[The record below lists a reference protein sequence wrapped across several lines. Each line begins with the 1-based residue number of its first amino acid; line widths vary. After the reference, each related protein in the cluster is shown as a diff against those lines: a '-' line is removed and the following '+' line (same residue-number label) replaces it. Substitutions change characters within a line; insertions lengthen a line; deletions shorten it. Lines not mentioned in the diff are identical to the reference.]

1 MKFTKIFFL
10 ALAGFSAS
18 CGSETAQRL
27 PILGNREVVERV
39 AGGKT
44 IVDTVYQ
51 TIPSFNFINQDSTS
65 VSQKDFD
72 NKIYVADFF
81 FTTCPSICP
90 VMHRNMLRVYEKY
103 KGNNEVMLASHTIDY
118 KHDTPS
124 VLKKYAE
131 KLGIEGSQ
139 WQFLRGTRD
148 SVYTLAEK
156 SYLVS
161 VQEDGQAP
169 GGYVH
174 QGWFVLIDKDRRIR
188 GAYDGTQAD
197 QVDKMM
203 KDMDILLNEY
213 HEKGE

>member
-1 MKFTKIFFL
+1 MKFAKIFFL